1 MFVGNKVKRLVWDL
15 KGRLQDMEELLNRQ
29 LFKRDSLELQLQ
41 DYNSRIVS
49 LESEKNRFYGDV

>member
-49 LESEKNRFYGDV
+49 LEFEKN